1 MSGGRNIAKLEQKNV
16 VNTCKGTTNT
26 TFIGSALGTI
36 VWKNK
41 TYYARSYTKVAQL
54 KRTM

>member
-16 VNTCKGTTNT
+16 VKTRKGTTNT
-26 TFIGSALGTI
+26 TFIGSTLGTI
-36 VWKNK
+36 VWNK

-54 KRTM
+54 KCTM